1 MRDIILNEVSKASAL
16 LSGDTKVDDVKV
28 AISLIARY
36 DVQAAGID
44 KDTAAAHVR
53 QVVRKLFPGVPLARI
68 DRLIEHHAAHAEE
81 YPLCVMNGIPITQQE
96 LDVVLGREGIRAK
109 CLTFALL
116 ALAKYDTM
124 RYPSVDYWY
133 NGERWNELA
142 RRANLTLNEDD
153 MCRIIN
159 RLWRD
164 DLIGYADRVDNC
176 SMHVLFADSD
186 GEPVMMLNDQDFRDL
201 GYCLRA
207 YLGDKYTRCEDCGR
221 WIRQKSRGRPT
232 RFCTD
237 CAAGNHRN
245 VVAAYKKRHKN

>member
-44 KDTAAAHVR
+44 KVDAGAHVR
-53 QVVRKLFPGVPLARI
+53 QVARKLFPDVPAARI
-68 DRLIEHHAAHAEE
+68 DRLVEYHVAHAEE
-81 YPLCVMNGIPITQQE
+81 FPLCTMSGVPITQWE

-124 RYPSVDYWY
+124 RYPGVNYWY
-133 NGERWNELA
+133 SGERWNELA
-142 RRANLTLNEDD
+142 MRANLTLNEDD

-164 DLIGYADRVDNC
+164 KFVGYAERVDNC
-176 SMHVLFADSD
+176 SMHVLFADTD
-186 GEPVMMLNDQDFRDL
+186 GEPVMMLNDQDFKDL
-201 GYCLRA
+201 GHCLRA
-207 YLGDKYTRCEDCGR
+207 YLGEKYSRCEDCGR
-221 WIRQKSRGRPT
+221 WIKQSKNGRR
-232 RFCTD
+232 RFCND
-237 CAAGNHRN
+237 CAGDNH
-245 VVAAYKKRHKN
+245 KKASLANYYRKK